1 MSYVMNADVFASRG
15 DDWAALARREPVP
28 SGPRVIEVQ
37 GPSWRDVELRWRN
50 DGFMPDGE
58 PTRAQPR
65 PHVPSP
71 KRCEVERSRLW
82 VEMRSENGPT
92 YRAPEY
98 RRVVREGET
107 MGRHPDAKDVVLT
120 AEMLEK
126 RKRQQAAVKAR
137 LTRAQNRLK
146 AAESERLA
154 MVEQLRVKLS
164 QKI

>member
-28 SGPRVIEVQ
+28 SGPRVIEVV

-50 DGFMPDGE
+50 DGFAPDGE
-58 PTRAQPR
+58 PTKAQPR

-71 KRCEVERSRLW
+71 QRRQSERSKLM

-107 MGRHPDAKDVVLT
+107 CGRHPEAKDVVLT
-120 AEMLEK
+120 PEMLEK

-137 LTRAQNRLK
+137 MTK
-146 AAESERLA
+146 AANRIKRDRQEAWSIL
-154 MVEQLRVKLS
+154 LS
-164 QKI
+164 L